1 MLSRLL
7 VVEDNHSLVSN
18 LFAFFEQRGYTL
30 DAAPDGVVGLQLAQ
44 TGNYDAMVLDWMLPR
59 MEGKEVARRLR
70 ASGSD
75 LPILMLTVR
84 DELPDKLAGFGA
96 GVDDYLTKPF
106 AFDELAAR
114 VEALIARSQGRV
126 ACKTL
131 RIGDLS
137 FNTSTQEIDR
147 NGAVLQLNASCKKI
161 LALLMTASPLVVA
174 RRTLESAL
182 WGDNPPDTDLL
193 RSHVYDLRKAIDG
206 PHESKLIQTVPKVG
220 YRIIASEAIGGH

>member
-18 LFAFFEQRGYTL
+18 LFAFFEPRGYTL

-44 TGNYDAMVLDWMLPR
+44 TGNYDAMVLDWTLPR
-59 MEGKEVARRLR
+59 LEGKEVARRLR

-114 VEALIARSQGRV
+114 VEALIARSRGRV
-126 ACKTL
+126 AGRTL

-147 NGAVLQLNASCKKI
+147 NGTALQLNVSCKKI

-174 RRTLESAL
+174 RGTLESAL
-182 WGDNPPDTDLL
+182 WGDNLPDSDLL

-206 PHESKLIQTVPKVG
+206 PHENKLIQTVPKVG
-220 YRIIASEAIGGH
+220 YRIIASEAIDG

>member
-18 LFAFFEQRGYTL
+18 LFAFFEPRGYTL

-44 TGNYDAMVLDWMLPR
+44 TGNYDAMVLDWTLPR
-59 MEGKEVARRLR
+59 LEGKEVARRLR

-114 VEALIARSQGRV
+114 VEALIARSRGRV
-126 ACKTL
+126 AGRTL

-147 NGAVLQLNASCKKI
+147 NGTALQLNVSCKKI

-174 RRTLESAL
+174 RGTLESAL
-182 WGDNPPDTDLL
+182 WGDNPPDSDLL

-206 PHESKLIQTVPKVG
+206 PHENKLIQTVPKVG
-220 YRIIASEAIGGH
+220 YRIIASEAIDG